1 MEAFFL
7 RTTVQSPHQT
17 FAHVTT
23 VQSQCDLSARPP
35 ACSGNFIYPIPSLIH
50 KLDLQAVWLP
60 LRAFDNSPSFRP
72 RSEIKARRAING
84 RDDVQYKDRHVHN
97 GYRIENAT
105 CRSALALLSSFIL
118 FTNTTTT
125 SSLQVENPK

>member
-35 ACSGNFIYPIPSLIH
+35 ACSSNFICPIPSLIH
-50 KLDLQAVWLP
+50 KLDLLAILV
-60 LRAFDNSPSFRP
+60 ATTSFR
-72 RSEIKARRAING
+72 
-84 RDDVQYKDRHVHN
+84 
-97 GYRIENAT
+97 
-105 CRSALALLSSFIL
+105 
-118 FTNTTTT
+118 
-125 SSLQVENPK
+125 